1 MAEGFGAEQ
10 PQTRSPAPVHACDD
24 LFTSALDAHECGC
37 EITTRL
43 QSQPTPSP
51 GECPEESFVDL
62 RPGAAH
68 SFDTSR
74 KPAKPVHYAV
84 VNPDRGRPFFA
95 CYEVG
100 VYFGEVGPR
109 TRASPG
115 TL

>member
-1 MAEGFGAEQ
+1 
-10 PQTRSPAPVHACDD
+10 
-24 LFTSALDAHECGC
+24 
-37 EITTRL
+37 
-43 QSQPTPSP
+43 
-51 GECPEESFVDL
+51 
-62 RPGAAH
+62 
-68 SFDTSR
+68 
-74 KPAKPVHYAV
+74 